1 MTSREPVMNLLDPA
15 AFAAKATAQATAG
28 PSIGAILID
37 AGRLSVEGAEQILR
51 LQKEQGKRFGDAA
64 LELGLLGEDDIRYAL
79 SRQFDYPYLQ
89 AGDASLSHELVAA
102 YKPFSHTVENLRA
115 LRSQLMLRWL
125 DSATGHKALAIL
137 SPGPR
142 EGCSF
147 IAANLAVVFSQLGER
162 TLLIDANLRTPQ
174 QHELFKLTGNAGLSG
189 MLSGRAGTEAVVRI
203 PSLVGLSVLP
213 AGAVP
218 PNPQEL
224 LGRPAFTE
232 ILANVSRDFDVVLID
247 TPAAAD
253 YADAQTIAARA
264 GAALMVARK
273 NQSAL
278 PAMSRITRSLQDSG
292 VTLVGAVL
300 NDA

>member
-1 MTSREPVMNLLDPA
+1 MPGGDTMQMNETNDFLAKGKPA
-15 AFAAKATAQATAG
+15 SG

-37 AGRLSVEGAEQILR
+37 SGRLSAEGAEQILR
-51 LQKEQGKRFGDAA
+51 VQKEQGLRFGDAA
-64 LELGLLGEDDIRYAL
+64 LQLGLLTEDDIRYAL

-102 YKPFSHTVENLRA
+102 YKPFSHTVEHLRA

-125 DSATGHKALAIL
+125 DTAGHKALAIL
-137 SPGPR
+137 SPGAG
-142 EGCSF
+142 EGRSF

-162 TLLIDANLRTPQ
+162 TLLIDANLRAPR
-174 QHELFKLTGNAGLSG
+174 QHELFKLTGSAGLSG
-189 MLSGRAGTEAVVRI
+189 MLAGRAGPEAVIRI

-232 ILANVSRDFDVVLID
+232 ILANLGKDFDVILID

>member
-1 MTSREPVMNLLDPA
+1 MTGANPMQMNDLV
-15 AFAAKATAQATAG
+15 AKSKPLAG

-37 AGRLSVEGAEQILR
+37 AGRLTAENAEHILR
-51 LQKEQGKRFGDAA
+51 VQKEQGLRFGDAA
-64 LELGLLGEDDIRYAL
+64 LKLGLLSEDDIRYAL

-125 DSATGHKALAIL
+125 DTSVGHKALAML
-137 SPGPR
+137 SPGAG

-162 TLLIDANLRTPQ
+162 TLLIDANLRDPR
-174 QHELFKLTGNAGLSG
+174 QHQLFRLTGSAGLSG
-189 MLSGRAGTEAVVRI
+189 ILAGRAGPEAVQRVN
-203 PSLVGLSVLP
+203 SLVGLSVLT

-232 ILANVSRDFDVVLID
+232 VLGTLGKDFDVILID
-247 TPAAAD
+247 TPAATQ
-253 YADAQTIAARA
+253 YADAQTVAARA
-264 GAALMVARK
+264 GAALMVARQ
-273 NQSAL
+273 NRSAI

>member
-1 MTSREPVMNLLDPA
+1 MQMNDLV
-15 AFAAKATAQATAG
+15 AKSKPLAG

-37 AGRLSVEGAEQILR
+37 AGRLTAENAEHILR
-51 LQKEQGKRFGDAA
+51 VQKEQGLRFGDAA
-64 LELGLLGEDDIRYAL
+64 LKLGLLSEDDIRYAL

-125 DSATGHKALAIL
+125 DTSVGHKALAML
-137 SPGPR
+137 SPGAG

-162 TLLIDANLRTPQ
+162 TLLIDANLRDPR
-174 QHELFKLTGNAGLSG
+174 QHQLFRLTGSAGLSG
-189 MLSGRAGTEAVVRI
+189 ILAGRAGPEAVQRVN
-203 PSLVGLSVLP
+203 SLVGLSVLT

-232 ILANVSRDFDVVLID
+232 VLGTLGKDFDVILID
-247 TPAAAD
+247 TPAATQ
-253 YADAQTIAARA
+253 YADAQTVAARA
-264 GAALMVARK
+264 GAALMVARQ
-273 NQSAL
+273 NRSAI